1 MKIKANV
8 NSTALGMSDRAKT
21 IRMDRAG
28 VAGVLFTAVGLV
40 LTAVSYATYMH
51 GTVWTGVY
59 DDDMEGRSIIDKAYK
74 EAYAKL
80 MNR

>member
-1 MKIKANV
+1 MKIKAKV
-8 NSTALGMSDRAKT
+8 NSTALGMSDRAKI

-28 VAGVLFTAVGLV
+28 AAGVVFTAVGLV

-51 GTVWTGVY
+51 GTVWTVVH
-59 DDDMEGRSIIDKAYK
+59 DDDIEGRSLIDKAYR
-74 EAYAKL
+74 EADAKL